1 MYLEFQIDMSR
12 KKNKNLSMLYYS
24 WTTKS
29 IEQEMN
35 IESFKEELFTY
46 KAIILSGYWE
56 LQHVSQQKY
65 Y

>member
-1 MYLEFQIDMSR
+1 
-12 KKNKNLSMLYYS
+12 MLYYS

-35 IESFKEELFTY
+35 IDSFKEESFTY

-65 Y
+65 N

>member
-35 IESFKEELFTY
+35 IESFKEESFTY
-46 KAIILSGYWE
+46 KAIILSSYLE